1 MGWLSSRQWATKQ
14 DMVDHICSN
23 FKLVDHS
30 VRGGV
35 LYGVYPANVISDH
48 DFGIVICLI
57 ENLARKGRPPEWGYK
72 DMGEGD
78 YPYYFDC
85 PERILA
91 KSTLP
96 DTSGWRKFCRELRA
110 ANKDN
115 FKPREGLTVKSNR
128 EVLPDWCRGERVYN
142 IRKVTQIGSKRGYWV
157 FTAVDN
163 HKVSY
168 RLTRQLQLNMKFEE
182 VQNELVS

>member
-1 MGWLSSRQWATKQ
+1 MGWLSSPNWETKQ
-14 DMVDHICSN
+14 DMVDHIISN

-57 ENLARKGRPPEWGYK
+57 ENFSGRGKPAEWGYK

-85 PERILA
+85 PERILRA
-91 KSTLP
+91 STLP

-110 ANKDN
+110 ANQNN

>member
-1 MGWLSSRQWATKQ
+1 MGWLSSPNWETKQ

-57 ENLARKGRPPEWGYK
+57 ENFSPRGKPPEWGYK
-72 DMGEGD
+72 DMGEGE

-110 ANKDN
+110 ANKDS
-115 FKPREGLTVKSNR
+115 FKPKEGLTVKSNR

>member
-1 MGWLSSRQWATKQ
+1 MGWLSSPNWETKQ
-14 DMVDHICSN
+14 DMVDHIVSN

-57 ENLARKGRPPEWGYK
+57 ENFSGRGKPAEWGYK
-72 DMGEGD
+72 DMGESD

-85 PERILA
+85 PERILRA
-91 KSTLP
+91 STLP

-110 ANKDN
+110 ANQNN
-115 FKPREGLTVKSNR
+115 FKPKEGLKVKSNR
-128 EVLPDWCRGERVYN
+128 ETLPDWCEGERVYL
-142 IRKVTQIGSKRGYWV
+142 IQKYTKIGAKRGYWV
-157 FTAVDN
+157 FTAVN
-163 HKVSY
+163 RPWVRF
-168 RLTRQLQLNMKFEE
+168 RLTRQLQLNMKFFEE
-182 VQNELVS
+182 VA

>member
-14 DMVDHICSN
+14 DMVEHICSN

-57 ENLARKGRPPEWGYK
+57 ENFSPRGKPPEWGYK
-72 DMGEGD
+72 DMGESD

-115 FKPREGLTVKSNR
+115 FKPKEGLTVKSNR

>member
-1 MGWLSSRQWATKQ
+1 MGWLSSPNWETKQ
-14 DMVDHICSN
+14 DMVDHIVSN

-57 ENLARKGRPPEWGYK
+57 ENFSPRGKPPEWGYK

-110 ANKDN
+110 ANHNN
-115 FKPREGLTVKSNR
+115 FKPKEGLKVKSNR
-128 EVLPDWCRGERVYN
+128 ETLPDWCEGERVYL
-142 IRKVTQIGSKRGYWV
+142 IQKYTQIGAKRGYWI
-157 FTAVDN
+157 FTAVN
-163 HKVSY
+163 RPWVRF

-182 VQNELVS
+182 VA

>member
-1 MGWLSSRQWATKQ
+1 MGWLSSCSWETKQ
-14 DMVDHICSN
+14 DMVDHIVSN

-35 LYGVYPANVISDH
+35 LYGVYPADLLSPS

-57 ENLARKGRPPEWGYK
+57 ENFSPRGKPTEYGYK

-96 DTSGWRKFCRELRA
+96 DTSGWRKFCRELRE
-110 ANKDN
+110 ANRQH
-115 FKPREGLTVKSNR
+115 FKPKEGLTVKSNR
-128 EVLPDWCRGERVYN
+128 EVLPDWCEGERVYR
-142 IRKVTQIGSKRGYWV
+142 IQKYTKIGAKRGYWV
-157 FTAVDN
+157 FTAVN
-163 HKVSY
+163 NSRVSY
-168 RLTRQLQLNMKFEE
+168 RLSRQLQLNMKFEE
-182 VQNELVS
+182 VA

>member
-1 MGWLSSRQWATKQ
+1 MGYLSSRQWSTKQ

-35 LYGVYPANVISDH
+35 LYGVYPFDNGDG
-48 DFGIVICLI
+48 FGIVICLI
-57 ENLARKGRPPEWGYK
+57 EKFGEGEYGYK

-96 DTSGWRKFCRELRA
+96 DTSGWRAECRSRRIS
-110 ANKDN
+110 K
-115 FKPREGLTVKSNR
+115 FKPRDGITV
-128 EVLPDWCRGERVYN
+128 EWQAETLPDWCCGERLFWVKHYPPNFSRRGVFVY
-142 IRKVTQIGSKRGYWV
+142 Q
-157 FTAVDN
+157 AVN
-163 HKVSY
+163 RQTICY
-168 RLTRQLQLNMKFEE
+168 RLTGRMIASLKPKVVTL
-182 VQNELVS
+182 

>member
-1 MGWLSSRQWATKQ
+1 MGYLSSRQWSTKQ
-14 DMVDHICSN
+14 DMVDHIVSN

-57 ENLARKGRPPEWGYK
+57 ENLAQKGRPPEWGYK

-96 DTSGWRKFCRELRA
+96 DTSGWRAECRNRRV
-110 ANKDN
+110 NK
-115 FKPREGLTVKSNR
+115 FKPRDGLTI
-128 EVLPDWCRGERVYN
+128 EWQAETLPDWCCGERLFWVKHYQPNFSRRGVFVYQAVN
-142 IRKVTQIGSKRGYWV
+142 RASIR
-157 FTAVDN
+157 
-163 HKVSY
+163 Y
-168 RLTRQLQLNMKFEE
+168 RLTGRMIANLKPKIVEGF
-182 VQNELVS
+182 QNELVS

>member
-1 MGWLSSRQWATKQ
+1 MGYLSSRQWSTKQ
-14 DMVDHICSN
+14 DMVDHIIKN

-35 LYGVYPANVISDH
+35 LYGLYPANLLPPS

-57 ENLARKGRPPEWGYK
+57 EKFNEGEWGYK
-72 DMGEGD
+72 DMGESD

-91 KSTLP
+91 ASTLP
-96 DTSGWRKFCRELRA
+96 DKSGWRKFCRELRA

-128 EVLPDWCRGERVYN
+128 EVLPDWCEGERVYN
-142 IRKVTQIGSKRGYWV
+142 IRKYTPIGSKRGYWV

-182 VQNELVS
+182 VA

>member
-1 MGWLSSRQWATKQ
+1 MGWLSSPNWETKQ
-14 DMVDHICSN
+14 DMVDHIVSN

-57 ENLARKGRPPEWGYK
+57 ENFSPRGKPPEYGYK
-72 DMGEGD
+72 DMGESD

-85 PERILA
+85 PERILRA
-91 KSTLP
+91 STLP
-96 DTSGWRKFCRELRA
+96 DTSGWRKFCRDLRA
-110 ANKDN
+110 ANHNN

-128 EVLPDWCRGERVYN
+128 ETLPDWCEGERVYL
-142 IRKVTQIGSKRGYWV
+142 IQKYTKIGAKRGYWV
-157 FTAVDN
+157 FTAVN
-163 HKVSY
+163 RPWVRF

-182 VQNELVS
+182 VA

>member
-1 MGWLSSRQWATKQ
+1 MGWLSSHNWETKK

-57 ENLARKGRPPEWGYK
+57 ENFSPRGKPPEWGYK